1 MEECSEDAG
10 NPKRQ
15 GRAVMDEEA
24 VLTAF
29 SVKLKSLRLSNGLT
43 LEELAEMSGVSI
55 SSLSKI
61 ENRQQKPSFETVLR
75 VARALHI
82 NFVQM
87 LEIPAGPK
95 NLARRA
101 ITRAGQA
108 PHYLGEYYAY
118 AHHAAEITRK
128 AIVPTVI
135 RIDARDVPPPADW
148 STHQGEEFAYVLD
161 GIVEFHTEE
170 YAPAILHKGDSC
182 YLDSGMRH
190 AFVSKSPEAA
200 TLLSVFLSV
209 PPGVG

>member
-1 MEECSEDAG
+1 M
-10 NPKRQ
+10 
-15 GRAVMDEEA
+15 MDEETVLA
-24 VLTAF
+24 VF
-29 SVKLKSLRLSNGLT
+29 SVKLKTLRLSNGLT

-75 VARALHI
+75 VSRALRI

-87 LEIPAGPK
+87 LEIPSGPK

-101 ITRAGQA
+101 ITRADQA
-108 PHYLGEYYAY
+108 PQYRGEYYAY
-118 AHHAAEITRK
+118 DHHAADITHK
-128 AIVPTVI
+128 SIVPAVV
-135 RIDARDVPPPADW
+135 RIDTRDLPPPEDW

-190 AFVSKSPEAA
+190 AFVSKSPDAA
-200 TLLSVFLSV
+200 TILSVFLSV
-209 PPGVG
+209 PALAS